1 MRVIIILLLVIAGG
15 AAAWTWLS
23 LEWSYSDGER
33 AGVLQKFS
41 HRGWLCKTGEGELA
55 QYVVPGIAPVFW
67 EFSVRD
73 AAIADQLNKSVGHKV
88 QVHYT
93 EHRGVPSSCFGD
105 TTYFAD
111 RVLLED
117 DSPPPA
123 AGATAATPAA
133 ASPPAAS
140 PAQPIGPAPA
150 SGGSMPSGPG
160 APR

>member
-1 MRVIIILLLVIAGG
+1 MRVIIILLLLIAGG

-33 AGVLQKFS
+33 AGVLQKYS

-55 QYVVPGIAPVFW
+55 QYVVPGLAPVFW

-73 AAIADQLNKSVGHKV
+73 AAISEQLNKAVGHKV

-117 DSPPPA
+117 DPPAAAAAVPAAAPAAVPPA
-123 AGATAATPAA
+123 AG
-133 ASPPAAS
+133 
-140 PAQPIGPAPA
+140 
-150 SGGSMPSGPG
+150 GSLPSGPG
-160 APR
+160 APH